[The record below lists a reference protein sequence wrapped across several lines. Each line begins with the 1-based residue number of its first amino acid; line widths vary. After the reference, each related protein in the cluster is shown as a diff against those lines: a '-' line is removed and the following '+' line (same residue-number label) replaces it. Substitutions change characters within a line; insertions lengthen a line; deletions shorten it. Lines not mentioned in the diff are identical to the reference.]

1 MRDMV
6 YLTARAHSAGPR
18 AMVEAYAM
26 SPSSSS
32 KNLAAETLICLGF
45 GASMGQFHS
54 ENTMCLLSRR
64 PRGANP
70 AKRQKMANG
79 PSVLDIFQEA
89 GGREKERRRS
99 RRKRLEDTGK
109 EEKVGTPQIDEWP
122 MRFRMFAS
130 VERPPFP
137 ARLENHCKNHGF

>member
-1 MRDMV
+1 MWKTV
-6 YLTARAHSAGPR
+6 I
-18 AMVEAYAM
+18 

-32 KNLAAETLICLGF
+32 KNLAAETLILPGF
-45 GASMGQFHS
+45 WGPEGKFHC
-54 ENTMCLLSRR
+54 EDTMFLLSRR

-89 GGREKERRRS
+89 GGREKDGRRS

-109 EEKVGTPQIDEWP
+109 EEKVDTSKIDEWSK
-122 MRFRMFAS
+122 RSGNF
-130 VERPPFP
+130 
-137 ARLENHCKNHGF
+137 CKF